1 MYNKGGSTS
10 TLKILRPDW
19 RAESLWCKIS
29 DLLYM
34 DYHRAKY
41 GAILYERIGRIVFR
55 VNDRVRQEF
64 ELGNILE
71 RLRFSDKDRR
81 RVKVRG
87 LHVEV
92 WRDHVA
98 REGGEGVVRETRY
111 VGTLDA
117 NRSSTWYHLPR
128 HLWITF
134 PGTDPE
140 TCKLDTTDP
149 TEIQ

>member
-1 MYNKGGSTS
+1 MHSKGGSIL

-34 DYHRAKY
+34 GYHRAKY

-55 VNDRVRQEF
+55 ANGKVRQEF

-71 RLRFSDKDRR
+71 RLRFSDEDRR

-92 WRDHVA
+92 WR
-98 REGGEGVVRETRY
+98 
-111 VGTLDA
+111 
-117 NRSSTWYHLPR
+117 
-128 HLWITF
+128 
-134 PGTDPE
+134 
-140 TCKLDTTDP
+140 
-149 TEIQ
+149 EIMLQERAEKGL